1 MLCDECRVSKA
12 VAGEYCNECRAKTK
26 ECKDCLAEKSIF
38 EFEKNQ
44 RTPKGAVNRRSE
56 CKDCR
61 RGKRKPLSGAKRKS
75 YEAENPKP
83 QIGDIFEC
91 PICEKMFTIQTGQ
104 SVNLDHDR
112 ETGEP
117 RGWIC
122 GPCNTSMGGLDD
134 DISVLARAIGW
145 INDARKNPADD

>member
-1 MLCDECRVSKA
+1 MLCDECRVREA
-12 VAGEYCNECRAKTK
+12 VLDDFCNECRAKTK
-26 ECKDCLAEKSIF
+26 ECKACLVEKSIF

-61 RGKRKPLSGAKRKS
+61 KGNRKPLSVAKRKS
-75 YEAENPKP
+75 FETENPRP
-83 QIGDIFEC
+83 PIGDTFEC
-91 PICEKMFTIQTGQ
+91 PICEKMFTVQKG
-104 SVNLDHDR
+104 SVNLDHDQ

-117 RGWIC
+117 RGYLC
-122 GPCNTSMGGLDD
+122 SQCNTGMGKLDD

-145 INDARKNPADD
+145 INDARKKPADD